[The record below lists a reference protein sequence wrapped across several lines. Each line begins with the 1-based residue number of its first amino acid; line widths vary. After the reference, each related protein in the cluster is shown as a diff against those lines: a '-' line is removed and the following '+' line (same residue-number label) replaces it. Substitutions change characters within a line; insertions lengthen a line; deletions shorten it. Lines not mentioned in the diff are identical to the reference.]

1 MFAFK
6 SCTFIAKE
14 LHMQTILGASG
25 IIGTELAKALKAFT
39 NAIRIVSRSP
49 QRVNDTDELMTAD
62 LLDAKQTM
70 EAVKGSDVVYLTVG
84 LIYSA
89 KIWQQQWPVVMAN
102 VINAC
107 KLQGAKLVFFDN
119 VYMYGRV
126 MGSMTEATPFKPDSK
141 KGQVRAQ
148 VAGMVLQ
155 GIQEGSL
162 TALIARA
169 PEFYGPGK
177 TQSGVNAMLFDNIR
191 KGKKAQW
198 LINDAN
204 RRTFIYTPDAAKATA
219 LLGNTPSAFN
229 QTWHLP
235 CSDEVINGKQ
245 FVALAEKV
253 YGRSLP
259 YTILKKGMLWLI
271 GLFIPVVREIRELLY
286 QFEQD
291 YIFDSSKFKQA
302 FPSFAIT
309 TYEEGIRAIAAEHR
323 PQ

>member
-1 MFAFK
+1 M
-6 SCTFIAKE
+6 
-14 LHMQTILGASG
+14 HMQTILGASG
-25 IIGTELAKALKAFT
+25 IIGTELAKALRAYT
-39 NAIRIVSRSP
+39 NDIRIVSRSP
-49 QRVNDTDELMTAD
+49 KKVNDTDELMAAN
-62 LLDAKQTM
+62 LLDAQQTV

-84 LIYSA
+84 LIYNI
-89 KIWQQQWPVVMAN
+89 KIWQRQWPVVMSN

-107 KLQGAKLVFFDN
+107 KLHGAKLVFFDN
-119 VYMYGRV
+119 IYMYGRV

-141 KGQVRAQ
+141 KGKVRAE
-148 VAGMVLQ
+148 VAAMVLQ
-155 GIQEGSL
+155 GIEAGSL

-191 KGKKAQW
+191 KGKKVQW
-198 LINDAN
+198 LMNDTN
-204 RRTFIYTPDAAKATA
+204 RRTFIYTPDAARATA

-245 FVALAEKV
+245 FIALAEKV
-253 YGRSLP
+253 YGRALP
-259 YTILKKGMLWLI
+259 YTILKRGMLWLV
-271 GLFIPVVREIRELLY
+271 GLFVPVVREIRELLY

-302 FPSFAIT
+302 LPDFKVT
-309 TYEEGIRAIAAEHR
+309 GYEDGIKAIAAELGK
-323 PQ
+323 

>member
-1 MFAFK
+1 
-6 SCTFIAKE
+6 
-14 LHMQTILGASG
+14 MQTILGASG
-25 IIGTELAKALKAFT
+25 IIGTELAKALKAYT
-39 NAIRIVSRSP
+39 SDIRIVSRNP
-49 QRVNDTDELMTAD
+49 QRVNDTDEMVAAD
-62 LLDAKQTM
+62 LLDAQQTVA
-70 EAVKGSDVVYLTVG
+70 AVKGSDVVYLTVG
-84 LIYSA
+84 LVYSA
-89 KIWQQQWPVVMAN
+89 KIWRKQWPVVMAN

-126 MGSMTEATPFKPDSK
+126 IGPMTEATPFHPDSK
-141 KGQVRAQ
+141 KGRVRAE

-155 GIQEGSL
+155 AIEEGSL

-198 LINDAN
+198 LMNDTN
-204 RRTFIYTPDAAKATA
+204 RRTFIFTPDAAQATA
-219 LLGNTPSAFN
+219 LLGNTATAFN

-235 CSDEVINGKQ
+235 CSDEIINGKQ
-245 FVALAEKV
+245 FIALAEKA
-253 YGRSLP
+253 YGKPLP
-259 YTILKKGMLWLI
+259 YTILKRGMLTLI
-271 GLFIPVVREIRELLY
+271 GLFVPVVREIAELLY

-302 FPSFAIT
+302 FPAFAVT
-309 TYEEGIRAIAAEHR
+309 PYAAGIQAIAAELK

>member
-1 MFAFK
+1 
-6 SCTFIAKE
+6 
-14 LHMQTILGASG
+14 MQTILGASG
-25 IIGTELAKALKAFT
+25 IIGTELAKALTAYT
-39 NAIRIVSRSP
+39 GDIRIVSRNP
-49 QRVNDTDELMTAD
+49 QQVNGTDELVAAD
-62 LLDAKQTM
+62 LLDAQQTAA
-70 EAVKGSDVVYLTVG
+70 AVKGSEVVYLTVG
-84 LIYSA
+84 LVYSA
-89 KIWQQQWPVVMAN
+89 KIWRKQWPVVMAN

-107 KLQGAKLVFFDN
+107 KLEGAKLVFFDN

-126 MGSMTEATPFKPDSK
+126 TGPMTEATPFHPDSK
-141 KGQVRAQ
+141 KGRVRAE

-155 GIQEGSL
+155 AIQEGSL

-198 LINDAN
+198 LMNDTN
-204 RRTFIYTPDAAKATA
+204 RRTFIFTPDAAQATA
-219 LLGNTPSAFN
+219 LLGNTPTAFN

-245 FVALAEKV
+245 FIALAEKA
-253 YGRSLP
+253 YGKPLP
-259 YTILKKGMLWLI
+259 YTLLKRGMLTLI
-271 GLFIPVVREIRELLY
+271 GLFVPVVREIAELLY

-302 FPSFAIT
+302 FPAFAVT
-309 TYEEGIRAIAAEHR
+309 PYAVGIKAIAAELK
-323 PQ
+323 QQ